1 MPRRFSYQGQC
12 GVVIAV
18 NHFMATRDVSVTHFM
33 TSDLTLGEMQ
43 QKHFPSGK
51 RTGHLSADPEIS
63 DINTHKLET
72 KVDEGQEANTCSDKI
87 FLQQDAQR
95 REQS

>member
-12 GVVIAV
+12 VVVIAV
-18 NHFMATRDVSVTHFM
+18 IHFMATCDVSVTHFM

-43 QKHFPSGK
+43 QKRFPPGK
-51 RTGHLSADPEIS
+51 RTGHLSADPEVS
-63 DINTHKLET
+63 DINSHKLET

-87 FLQQDAQR
+87 FLQQDALR
-95 REQS
+95 RQQS